1 MTFPRRPSSAFA
13 PRSDAARTHSR
24 RDFFSLSAV
33 LMVSAL
39 AACKKDPAPGSAA
52 PTVAGRCSHCGMKLV
67 SDSPWFSEIVTEDGQ
82 KLGYDTPRCALT
94 ASLSGKKGKV
104 RVQDFYDRKWHDAG
118 EVRFVIGSDVLGPMG
133 PDLVPVDTGRAG
145 KFQKDHQG
153 EKTLSLVEITKSV
166 LDDLK

>member
-1 MTFPRRPSSAFA
+1 MTSPRRPSSAA
-13 PRSDAARTHSR
+13 VVPSR
-24 RDFFSLSAV
+24 RAFFALSAGFV
-33 LMVSAL
+33 ASTLV
-39 AACKKDPAPGSAA
+39 ACKKDPSPGTAA
-52 PTVAGRCSHCGMKLV
+52 PTATGRCSHCGMKLV
-67 SDSPWFSEIVTEDGQ
+67 ADSPWFSEIVTEDGQ

-118 EVRFVIGSDVLGPMG
+118 DVRFVVGSDVLGPMG
-133 PDLVPVDTGRAG
+133 PDLVPVDPARAD

-153 EKTLSLVEITKSV
+153 EKTLALADLTKAV